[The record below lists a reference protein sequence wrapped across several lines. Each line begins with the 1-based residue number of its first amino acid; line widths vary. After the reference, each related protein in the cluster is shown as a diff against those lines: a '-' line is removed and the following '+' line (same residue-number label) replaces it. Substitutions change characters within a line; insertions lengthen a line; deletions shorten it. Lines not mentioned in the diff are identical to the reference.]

1 MTSAVAAAREQSLQE
16 LDRELAEIARTYP
29 ARQVSIVVRKAA
41 LEALRRVVKRT
52 PVLKGRARANW
63 QLTIGAPAEGEVTRL
78 DADGATTI
86 AAGTATLGALAQ
98 AAPNSYP
105 VVWITNNLPYIL
117 VLEEGGYPPNPEK
130 GTYMPERRTRS
141 GRRVKAHYEIRS
153 AGGYSKQAPRGMV
166 AVTVEELLQQ
176 FNRLEAQA

>member
-1 MTSAVAAAREQSLQE
+1 MTSAVRAAREQSLQE
-16 LDRELAEIARTYP
+16 LDRELGEIARTWP
-29 ARQVSIVVRKAA
+29 AERVAIVVRKTA

-63 QLTIGAPAEGEVTRL
+63 QLTIGEPAEGEL
-78 DADGATTI
+78 DQLDPSGATTI
-86 AAGTATLGALAQ
+86 AAGTATIQALAQ
-98 AAPNSYP
+98 AAPKSFP
-105 VVWITNNLPYIL
+105 IVWLTNNVPHIL
-117 VLEEGGYPPNPEK
+117 TLEEGGYPPNPEK

-141 GRRVKAHYEIRS
+141 GRRVKARYEIRS

-176 FNRLEAQA
+176 FTRLEAEA